1 MNLSFSNLLLYIHR
15 SKTETEHSWYHYES
29 ENLSCLIKLEK
40 LHFNFMLFRYVYEGV
55 HMCVCARVCV
65 RACVGVRASACVYV
79 HVLTTISTN
88 KIQWLEGKKKKS
100 SSKSILSSHTSP
112 LHSSAKLLH
121 RSVAALSKI
130 LIWDLTIS
138 VQRLLSYV
146 NRFIW
151 I

>member
-65 RACVGVRASACVYV
+65 RACVGVCVRASACVYV

-88 KIQWLEGKKKKS
+88 KIQWLEGKKKS
-100 SSKSILSSHTSP
+100 
-112 LHSSAKLLH
+112 LHQSQFFHHILH
-121 RSVAALSKI
+121 RCIQVPSCCTAVLQLCQK
-130 LIWDLTIS
+130 
-138 VQRLLSYV
+138 Y
-146 NRFIW
+146 
-151 I
+151 